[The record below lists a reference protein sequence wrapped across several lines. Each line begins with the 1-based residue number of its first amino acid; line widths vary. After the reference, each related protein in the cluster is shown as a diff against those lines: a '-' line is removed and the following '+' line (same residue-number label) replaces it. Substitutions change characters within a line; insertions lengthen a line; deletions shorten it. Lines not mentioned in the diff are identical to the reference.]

1 MSAHAFL
8 VEKVNQTSRTD
19 LSGKSLCCIFG
30 SPCRRRRNRGGHKVS
45 LRDPKKGCSLLASWV
60 VRALASKQGRDV
72 NDRHPPPLFWS
83 HFNVQ
88 LFIIHLAYSSLL
100 KFLVVRLSWASRAA
114 DKYTSPLLF
123 PHLHHRPSFVAFSV
137 VGSALVAQTIGGV
150 TTPYNTKA
158 QVGSDA
164 RQCRVILG

>member
-19 LSGKSLCCIFG
+19 FSGKSLCCIFG

-45 LRDPKKGCSLLASWV
+45 LRDPKKSCSLLASWV
-60 VRALASKQGRDV
+60 VSAPASKQGRDV

-88 LFIIHLAYSSLL
+88 LFIIHLAYSSIL
-100 KFLVVRLSWASRAA
+100 KFSVVRLSWASRLI
-114 DKYTSPLLF
+114 SILLRYF
-123 PHLHHRPSFVAFSV
+123 SLICIIGHLLLPSLWW
-137 VGSALVAQTIGGV
+137 GQH
-150 TTPYNTKA
+150 
-158 QVGSDA
+158 
-164 RQCRVILG
+164 

>member
-60 VRALASKQGRDV
+60 VSALASKQGRDV

-88 LFIIHLAYSSLL
+88 VFIIHLAYSSIL
-100 KFLVVRLSWASRAA
+100 KFSVVRLSWASRLI
-114 DKYTSPLLF
+114 SILLRYF
-123 PHLHHRPSFVAFSV
+123 SLICIIGHLLLPSLWW
-137 VGSALVAQTIGGV
+137 GQH
-150 TTPYNTKA
+150 
-158 QVGSDA
+158 
-164 RQCRVILG
+164 

>member
-45 LRDPKKGCSLLASWV
+45 VRDPKKGCSLLASWV

-83 HFNVQ
+83 HFY
-88 LFIIHLAYSSLL
+88 YSSGI
-100 KFLVVRLSWASRAA
+100 FLHIEVFSRTIELGQPAG
-114 DKYTSPLLF
+114 KYTSPLLF